1 MTLTG
6 HFVMGTREAFLR
18 ARQVS
23 SRKALVTHDAS
34 PRIRTALAMLTLLVP
49 FAVVLVSW
57 ALWRPVLPLELA
69 SHWSGTGVA
78 DDSLPTTGVLIG
90 TLIATGIAGVGG
102 VIACVIRKPSA
113 RGRRN
118 IVFMLGFLGGLAM
131 SSWVIP
137 AFLTIQAGSA
147 LEAVLGWWI
156 IPMTLLAGYGIIP
169 ALLLPMPQPTFV
181 PTEITVDS
189 GADADLEAMEPPPH
203 TLIPGVNDTYSVKS
217 FGTIFVVLMAGL
229 FVLGVL
235 LYGAGFLDG
244 SAADN
249 AIGLVV
255 LGLGGFTCAAFSVI
269 RVTVDGRGLRV
280 TSGLFGIPLK
290 RIRLDQIDTADGADL
305 RATEWG
311 GWGYRITAGRSAIIL
326 RSGPGLIVT
335 KTDGKEFAMTLANP
349 EVPAALLN
357 ALRDRRG

>member
-1 MTLTG
+1 M
-6 HFVMGTREAFLR
+6 
-18 ARQVS
+18 
-23 SRKALVTHDAS
+23 THDAS
-34 PRIRTALAMLTLLVP
+34 SRIRTALAMLTLLVP
-49 FAVVLVSW
+49 FCVVLVSW

-90 TLIATGIAGVGG
+90 TVIATGIAGVGG
-102 VIACVIRKPSA
+102 IIACVIRKPSA

-118 IVFMLGFLGGLAM
+118 LVFMLGFLGGLAM

-156 IPMTLLAGYGIIP
+156 LPMTLLAGYGIIP
-169 ALLLPMPQPTFV
+169 ALLLPMPKPTFV
-181 PTEITVDS
+181 PMEITEDA
-189 GADADLEAMEPPPH
+189 GADADEDAMESPRH
-203 TLIPGVNDTYSVKS
+203 TLVPGVNDTYSATS

-229 FVLGVL
+229 LVLGVL

-249 AIGLVV
+249 TIGFVALAF
-255 LGLGGFTCAAFSVI
+255 GGFLCAAFSVI

-290 RIRLDQIDTADGADL
+290 RIRLEHMADVEGADL
-305 RATEWG
+305 RPTDWG
-311 GWGYRITAGRSAIIL
+311 GWGYRITSGRSAIIL
-326 RSGPGLIVT
+326 RRGPGIVVT
-335 KTDGKEFAMTLANP
+335 LTNGKLFALTLPDP
-349 EVPAALLN
+349 EVPAELLN
-357 ALRDRRG
+357 ALRDDLNAVDDDV